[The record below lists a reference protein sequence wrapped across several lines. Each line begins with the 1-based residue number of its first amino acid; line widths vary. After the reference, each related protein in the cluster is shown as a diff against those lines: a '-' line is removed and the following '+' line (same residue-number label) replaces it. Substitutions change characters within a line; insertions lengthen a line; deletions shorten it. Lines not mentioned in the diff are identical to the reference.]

1 MPFRIYIV
9 PVVGT
14 GAHSDP
20 RRPKYFTDG
29 TIAAATYGTLTYG
42 TEPRMIVGADLPS
55 ADDVII
61 VGKPDSLALPFDLSP
76 NLTGGQV
83 TAVRAALESS
93 NIPAGWVTTA
103 DTWVSV
109 FRGVAGMCSFLSR
122 YDVIYATANGVSA
135 PSLFVGGVTLAS
147 AFSSLPAAVQAA
159 LIATAQDQGISTA
172 GLSGATTLRTILR
185 SMADHY
191 SQMAYDFNGVTI

>member
-1 MPFRIYIV
+1 MAFRIYIV
-9 PVVGT
+9 PIIGT
-14 GAHSDP
+14 GAHGDP

-55 ADDVII
+55 GDDVII
-61 VGKPDSLALPFDLSP
+61 VGKPDVLAFPFDLAP
-76 NLTGGQV
+76 TLTGGQV
-83 TAVRAALESS
+83 TAVRNALEAA

-103 DTWVSV
+103 DTWANV

-122 YDVIYATANGVSA
+122 YEGVYAEQTGTAA
-135 PSLFVGGVTLAS
+135 PSLFAGGVTLAS
-147 AFSSLPAAVQAA
+147 AFSSLPAAVQTA

-191 SQMAYDFNGVTI
+191 SQMVYNFNGVIV